1 MSTARKCKTK
11 YLAKSAFIYLSVSAG
26 LIFGAKVIFAQETT
40 RSITIVPPA
49 NEFKVNPGDKQ
60 EGTLKVVNNSNAPL
74 TFTAVVRDF
83 IVDDTIGTPK
93 LLADDTLS
101 KKYSAASW
109 IAVSPNSFT
118 IPAGKTQI
126 LNYYLQVPIDARP
139 GGHYAGVVYEPQEL
153 LGVKGTGTG
162 VQTHLGTLYY
172 VRVNGDIVENAAVK
186 KFAPEHK
193 FIEYGPATILTQI
206 YNGSDA
212 HIRPQGQLQIKNLIG
227 QTIFTSKLEGHNIFP
242 EAARDFTTKIGKK
255 LMFGIYTVE
264 LQATYGTNNNLTLF
278 GSTNFVVFPWKIAIV
293 VALAVAVVILL
304 VILFRRKKRGSGQTP
319 QSFQQ
324 QPPVQPQTPLV

>member
-11 YLAKSAFIYLSVSAG
+11 YLAKSAFIYFSVSFG
-26 LIFGAKVIFAQETT
+26 LIFGAKLIFAQETT
-40 RSITIVPPA
+40 RSITIVPPS

-74 TFTAVVRDF
+74 TFSAVVRDF
-83 IVDDTIGTPK
+83 VVEDTIGTPK

-109 IAVSPNSFT
+109 VAVSPSSFT

-139 GGHYAGVVYEPQEL
+139 GGHYAGIVYEPQEL

-172 VRVNGDIVENAAVK
+172 VTVSGQIVENATVK
-186 KFAPEHK
+186 KFAPEHT
-193 FIEYGPATILTQI
+193 FLEYGPATILTQI
-206 YNGSDA
+206 HNSSDT
-212 HIRPQGQLQIKNLIG
+212 HIRPTGFVNVKNLIG
-227 QTIFTSKLEGHNIFP
+227 QTIFSEKFEEHNIFP
-242 EAARDFTTKIGKK
+242 EASRDFTTKIGKK
-255 LMFGIYTVE
+255 LMFGLYTVE
-264 LQATYGTNNNLTLF
+264 LKTTYGANNNLTLF
-278 GSTNFVVFPWKIAIV
+278 ASTHFIVFPWKIATV
-293 VALAVAVVILL
+293 VALAIAVGILL
-304 VILFRRKKRGSGQTP
+304 VVFMKKRKKRSSDIPPAPQP
-319 QSFQQ
+319 QSLPQN
-324 QPPVQPQTPLV
+324 PVV

>member
-1 MSTARKCKTK
+1 MT
-11 YLAKSAFIYLSVSAG
+11 VSAG
-26 LIFGAKVIFAQETT
+26 LIFGAKLIFAQETT

-60 EGTLKVVNNSNAPL
+60 EGTLKVVNNSNGPL
-74 TFTAVVRDF
+74 TFSAVVRDF

-109 IAVSPNSFT
+109 IAVSPSSFT

-126 LNYYLQVPIDARP
+126 LNYYLQVPINARP

-162 VQTHLGTLYY
+162 GQTHLGTLYY
-172 VRVNGDIVENAAVK
+172 VRVSGDIVENATVR
-186 KFAPEHK
+186 KFEPSHK
-193 FIEYGPATILTQI
+193 FLEYGPATILTQI
-206 YNGSDA
+206 YNGSDS

-227 QTIFTSKLEGHNIFP
+227 QPIYSVKLEEHNIFP

-264 LQATYGTNNNLTLF
+264 LKATYGTNNNLTLF
-278 GSTNFVVFPWKIAIV
+278 GSTNFIVFPWKIAV
-293 VALAVAVVILL
+293 VVILAIA
-304 VILFRRKKRGSGQTP
+304 VAILLYIFIKKRKKGSTQIP
-319 QSFQQ
+319 PVVQ
-324 QPPVQPQTPLV
+324 QPPAQPQGPLA